1 MRKII
6 PIILIM
12 SIMASYIYS
21 QDNWNILAVDTNTHS
36 INLTNQVI
44 DMSGATSVKV
54 PYNTSSNDAA
64 QVYYVD
70 NSFSTRTT
78 LLNTTGSVEVANST
92 SFIIP
97 LLYSPVELVDC
108 RFYLGTTNGAPV
120 SKRATFRIMQ
130 KPYDRCNDL
139 VYMYTNQLYFSTT
152 TTLAGASDTF
162 TNVVGDASGF
172 IINDMYTKP
181 TTSPQTWQTVSNYTS
196 TVVSWNC
203 SNIVSEATG
212 TLVSHVNRW
221 RLSLYNDLTGGTN
234 LYVNLSFN
242 TPYTNQISWSCDYYR
257 K

>member
-36 INLTNQVI
+36 INLTNQII
-44 DMSGATSVKV
+44 DMSGTTSVKV

-78 LLNTTGSVEVANST
+78 LYNTTGSVEVANSA

-108 RFYLGTTNGAPV
+108 RFYLGTTNGAPI
-120 SKRATFRIMQ
+120 SRRATFRISQ
-130 KPYDRCNDL
+130 TPSNRCSSL
-139 VYMYTNQLYFSTT
+139 AYLYTNQLYFSTT

-181 TTSPQTWQTVSNYTS
+181 TTSPQTWQTVSNYNAN
-196 TVVSWNC
+196 TVFWNC
-203 SNIVSEATG
+203 SNIVSEAVG

-221 RLSLYNDLTGGTN
+221 KLSTFADRTGGTN
-234 LYVNLSFN
+234 LYVSLSFN
-242 TPYTNQISWSCDYYR
+242 TPYTNIVSYSIDYYR

>member
-12 SIMASYIYS
+12 SIMVSYIYS

-54 PYNTSSNDAA
+54 PYNTNSNDVA

-78 LLNTTGSVEVANST
+78 ILNTTGSVEVANSA

-97 LLYSPVELVDC
+97 LLYSPVELIDC
-108 RFYLGTTNGAPV
+108 RFYLDTTNGAPI
-120 SKRATFRIMQ
+120 SRRATFRISQ
-130 KPYDRCNDL
+130 TPSNRCKDL

-196 TVVSWNC
+196 TVVSWGC
-203 SNIVSEATG
+203 SNIASEAVG
-212 TLVSHVNRW
+212 TLISHVNRW
-221 RLSLYNDLTGGTN
+221 KLGSYVDRTGGTN
-234 LYVNLSFN
+234 LYLNITWTSG
-242 TPYTNQISWSCDYYR
+242 YTNTIGYDISYYR

>member
-54 PYNTSSNDAA
+54 PYNTSSNNAA

-78 LLNTTGSVEVANST
+78 LLNTTGSVEVANSA

-108 RFYLGTTNGAPV
+108 RFYLGTTNGAPT
-120 SKRATFRIMQ
+120 SRRATFRIMQ
-130 KPYDRCNDL
+130 KPYDRCSDL
-139 VYMYTNQLYFSTT
+139 AYLYTNQLYFSTT

-181 TTSPQTWQTVSNYTS
+181 LTSPQNWQTVTNYNAN
-196 TVVSWNC
+196 TVFWNC
-203 SNIVSEATG
+203 SNLFSEATG
-212 TLVSHVNRW
+212 TLISHVNRW
-221 RLSLYNDLTGGTN
+221 KLGSYTDRTGGTN
-234 LYVNLSFN
+234 LYVNITWN
-242 TPYTNQISWSCDYYR
+242 TPFTNVVSWSCDYYR